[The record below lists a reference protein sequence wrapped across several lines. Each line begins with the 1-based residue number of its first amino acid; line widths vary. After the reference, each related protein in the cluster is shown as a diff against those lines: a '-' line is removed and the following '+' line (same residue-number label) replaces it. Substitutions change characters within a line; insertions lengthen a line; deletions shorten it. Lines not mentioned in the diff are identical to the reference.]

1 MTIVNEMRPR
11 RMLRRIAPDDDD
23 STGAPGLMSA
33 GIEIAVR
40 ILDPAWR
47 RVWPSPARRIRH
59 AARIAF
65 DAASHPSRGDGL
77 AAELAIVLADD
88 GTVRRLNREYRGI
101 DKPTNVL
108 SFEGTGGAG
117 ERADLPAIL
126 GDVVLARQTVAAEAA
141 AQGKKVADHA
151 VHLVVHG
158 VLHLL
163 GHDHQVARE
172 ASLMESIEIRALA
185 RLGVDNPYAAPRPRR
200 DARRR
205 TRIPR

>member
-1 MTIVNEMRPR
+1 M
-11 RMLRRIAPDDDD
+11 A
-23 STGAPGLMSA
+23 A

-47 RVWPSPARRIRH
+47 QVWPSPAKRIRR
-59 AARIAF
+59 AARIAL
-65 DAASHPSRGDGL
+65 DAASRPPRGDGL
-77 AAELAIVLADD
+77 AAELTIVLADD

-108 SFEGTGGAG
+108 SFEGSGGAYA
-117 ERADLPAIL
+117 RADLPAIL
-126 GDVVLARQTVAAEAA
+126 GDVVLARQTVTAEAA
-141 AQGKKVADHA
+141 AQGKNVADHT

-163 GHDHQVARE
+163 GHDHRVASD

-200 DARRR
+200 GARRR
-205 TRIPR
+205 TQIPR